1 MNILKKSIS
10 IILIVTLF
18 SACAVK
24 QEDST
29 TTKVLKHTANA
40 PVYAIVG
47 IGMAAELA
55 VIGTLTG
62 IAKLA
67 GAKTKEE
74 KELEAKE
81 LELKKQQENISTDK
95 N

>member
-1 MNILKKSIS
+1 MLKKSIS

-40 PVYAIVG
+40 PAYAVAAVG
-47 IGMAAELA
+47 MGVQLA
-55 VIGTLTG
+55 IIGTITG
-62 IAKLA
+62 VAKLA
-67 GAKTKEE
+67 GAKGKKE